1 MIDEMGRG
9 FAHAPRA
16 TTGTEA
22 APLAAERNE
31 RRATAAGAHDPREA
45 VGQDA
50 AAEEGAELAHD
61 EARKGSAIR
70 IGGEAREE
78 GLQVFGEELIERGL
92 LRLAA
97 AVAAGL

>member
-1 MIDEMGRG
+1 
-9 FAHAPRA
+9 
-16 TTGTEA
+16 
-22 APLAAERNE
+22 
-31 RRATAAGAHDPREA
+31 